1 MWKPLDLCLPRKT
14 LIKKQYHSPGGITD
28 ISTVIK
34 DLKST
39 ELVFP
44 ITFPII
50 LLICPVQ
57 RTQGSWR
64 TTGGYCEVNYVVTPV
79 AAAVAHVAPLF
90 EPWAHPLV
98 PAVQWLTYLFLHSR
112 HEVHELVLHDAH
124 TPPRK
129 HSCITLLPLR
139 DTSERSGD
147 GKFSRWVELWEVN
160 LPVLFAS
167 MKKMARYMMI
177 HRVRNCS
184 QWFDWMV
191 MNLKGRCLENWWQ

>member
-1 MWKPLDLCLPRKT
+1 MCWCGDSHHIPNHLDW
-14 LIKKQYHSPGGITD
+14 
-28 ISTVIK
+28 
-34 DLKST
+34 
-39 ELVFP
+39 
-44 ITFPII
+44 
-50 LLICPVQ
+50 PVQ

-98 PAVQWLTYLFLHSR
+98 PAVQWLTYLFLHSC

-139 DTSERSGD
+139 DTSGHSGD
-147 GKFSRWVELWEVN
+147 GKSSRWVELWEVN

-167 MKKMARYMMI
+167 KKKMARYMMI
-177 HRVRNCS
+177 HRVRVCS

-191 MNLKGRCLENWWQ
+191 MNLKGRCLENWWQLMLGRGMWLDFSEWAINMKRLVSH